1 MEAEEAV
8 KLKERI
14 EKLESVD
21 LGKKLPALSQAT
33 PSGDLLSISD
43 VKGQVVLVDFWAS
56 WCRPCRAQ
64 NPELVALYKEFH
76 GRGFEIVGVSFDDN
90 KEAWTEAIAKDGLT
104 WPQMSDLGGWN
115 NAAAD
120 LYSIRAIPQNVV
132 IDSKGIIVLRN
143 ASTAD
148 LRDYLAKNLR

>member
-1 MEAEEAV
+1 
-8 KLKERI
+8 
-14 EKLESVD
+14 
-21 LGKKLPALSQAT
+21 
-33 PSGDLLSISD
+33 
-43 VKGQVVLVDFWAS
+43 
-56 WCRPCRAQ
+56 
-64 NPELVALYKEFH
+64 LVALYKEFH

-132 IDSKGIIVLRN
+132 IDSKGMIVLRN
-143 ASTAD
+143 AITAD
-148 LRDYLAKNLR
+148 IRDYLAKNLR